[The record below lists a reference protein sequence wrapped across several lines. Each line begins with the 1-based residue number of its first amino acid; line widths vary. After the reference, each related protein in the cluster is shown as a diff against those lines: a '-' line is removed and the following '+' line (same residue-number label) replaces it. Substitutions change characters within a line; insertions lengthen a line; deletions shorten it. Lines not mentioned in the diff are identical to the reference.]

1 MKKLFKVT
9 ILSVFTMVAF
19 SSCGDDK
26 KDPEQNQDEPI
37 TYEGATSEP
46 QLGEQ
51 APAEELATNNLT
63 IDCTDQMQFTKNEL
77 KAAAG
82 TVTLTLNHVGK
93 MEKTVM
99 GHNLV
104 ILKPGTDISD
114 FSVKAMDAKDTEY
127 IPASA
132 KDKVIAHTKLLG
144 GGESDTI
151 EFTIEK
157 GTYDYI
163 CSFPG
168 HSSIM
173 KGKLIVE

>member
-1 MKKLFKVT
+1 MKNLFKFS
-9 ILSVFTMVAF
+9 ILSVFTVFAL
-19 SSCGDDK
+19 SSCGDK
-26 KDPEQNQDEPI
+26 KEAGHDHEEQIVYDES
-37 TYEGATSEP
+37 TAEP
-46 QLGEQ
+46 QPG
-51 APAEELATNNLT
+51 AAEEPAGNTLS
-63 IDCTDQMQFTKNEL
+63 IDCNDQMQFTKTEL

-82 TVTLTLNHVGK
+82 TVTLTLKHIGK
-93 MEKTVM
+93 MEKAVM

-104 ILKPGTDISD
+104 ILKPGTAIAD
-114 FSVKAMDAKDTEY
+114 FSLKSADAKDTEY
-127 IPASA
+127 IPASE
-132 KDKVIAHTKLLG
+132 KGNIIAHTKLIG